1 MPAHPGVIAMR
12 TLLIPAAAAAILA
25 TSTFA
30 FAAAQ
35 HATGTV
41 KAYDSKAMTLTLAD
55 GSMYLLPKSFKNPGL
70 KAGEKVSVNWQ
81 KSGSKKIADQV
92 TIVK

>member
-1 MPAHPGVIAMR
+1 MR

-35 HATGTV
+35 HATGRV

>member
-1 MPAHPGVIAMR
+1 MR

-25 TSTFA
+25 TSAFA
-30 FAAAQ
+30 FAAVQ
-35 HATGTV
+35 HATGTI

-55 GSMYLLPKSFKNPGL
+55 GSMYSLPKTFKNPGL
-70 KAGEKVSVNWQ
+70 KTGEKVSVNWQ

-92 TIVK
+92 TLVK